1 LFIDGGFAGDSLLLY
16 YLAMTKKILLSGIQ
30 STGTLHIGNYFGAI
44 KQFVDLQNDYD
55 SRIFVANF
63 HSVTTVQDK
72 EKLEKLTRDVVIDY
86 LACGL
91 DPQKVVLFLQSATP
105 QVTELAWYLNC
116 LITVPYLMRA
126 HSYKDKVSNDIE
138 PSAGL
143 FTYPMLMAADI
154 LIQDADVVPVGQDQ
168 KQHLEFTRDVAQK
181 FNNAFGETFKL
192 PVPMILDSVAVVP
205 GLDGQKMSKSY
216 GNTIPLF
223 AEDAEIEKLC
233 MSVVTDSLRP
243 EDPKNPEENNVFKLH
258 SLFLNEQ
265 EKEELAAKYRA
276 GGLGYKE
283 AKEMLAESV
292 KKFIAPLRE
301 KRKQIAADSVYV
313 NKVLEEGGKKA
324 HAIAEY
330 KLKDIRSKVGI
341 L

>member
-1 LFIDGGFAGDSLLLY
+1 
-16 YLAMTKKILLSGIQ
+16 MTKKILLSGIQ

-44 KQFVDLQNDYD
+44 KQFVDMQDQYD

-72 EKLEKLTRDVVIDY
+72 EKLERLTRDVVIDY

-91 DPQKVVLFLQSATP
+91 DPEKVVLFLQSSTP

-126 HSYKDKVSNDIE
+126 HSYKDKVANDIE

-168 KQHLEFTRDVAQK
+168 KQHVEFTRDVAQK
-181 FNNAFGETFKL
+181 FNNAFGDTFKL
-192 PVPMILDSVAVVP
+192 PEPMILSSVAVVP

-223 AEDAEIEKLC
+223 AEDSEIDKLC

-243 EDPKNPEENNVFKLH
+243 EDPKNPDENNVYKLH
-258 SLFLNEQ
+258 SLFLGDE
-265 EKEELAAKYRA
+265 EKSALSERYRA

-283 AKEMLAESV
+283 AKEMLADSV

-301 KRKQIAADSVYV
+301 KRKQIEADTEYV
-313 NKVLEEGGKKA
+313 NKVLAEGGKKA
-324 HAIAEY
+324 QSIAEA
-330 KLKDIRSKVGI
+330 KLKEVRSKVGI
-341 L
+341 I

>member
-1 LFIDGGFAGDSLLLY
+1 
-16 YLAMTKKILLSGIQ
+16 MTKKILLSGIQ
-30 STGTLHIGNYFGAI
+30 STGALHIGNYFGAI
-44 KQFVDLQNDYD
+44 KQFVDLQNEYD

-63 HSVTTVQDK
+63 HSLTTVQDK
-72 EKLEKLTRDVVIDY
+72 EKLERLTRDVVIDY

-91 DPQKVVLFLQSATP
+91 DPEKVVLFLQSHTP

-126 HSYKDKVSNDIE
+126 HSYKDKIANDIE

-154 LIQDADVVPVGQDQ
+154 LIQNADVVPVGQDQ
-168 KQHLEFTRDVAQK
+168 KQHVEFTRDVAIK

-192 PVPMILDSVAVVP
+192 PVPMILGDVAVVP

-223 AEDAEIEKLC
+223 AEDNEIEKLC

-258 SLFLNEQ
+258 ALFLNEE
-265 EKEELAAKYRA
+265 EKTALAEKYRA

-292 KKFIAPLRE
+292 KKFITPLRE
-301 KRKQIAADSVYV
+301 KRKQISSDTEYVDQVLKTGAEKAFKIAD
-313 NKVLEEGGKKA
+313 E
-324 HAIAEY
+324 
-330 KLKDIRSKVGI
+330 KLKEIRSRVGI

>member
-1 LFIDGGFAGDSLLLY
+1 
-16 YLAMTKKILLSGIQ
+16 MTKKILLSGIQ

-44 KQFVDLQNDYD
+44 KQFVELQDNYD
-55 SRIFVANF
+55 TRIFVANF
-63 HSVTTVQDK
+63 HSVTTIQDK
-72 EKLEKLTRDVVIDY
+72 EKLEKLTREIVIDY

-91 DPQKVVLFLQSATP
+91 DPEKVTLFLQSSIP
-105 QVTELAWYLNC
+105 EVTELAWYFNC

-126 HSYKDKVSNDIE
+126 HSYKDKVANGKE

-154 LIQDADVVPVGQDQ
+154 LIQDSEIVPVGQDQ
-168 KQHLEFTRDVAQK
+168 KQHIEFTRDVATK
-181 FNNAFGETFKL
+181 FNHTYGETFKL
-192 PVPMILDSVAVVP
+192 PEAYILDDVSIVP

-223 AEDAEIEKLC
+223 AEDKDIEKLC
-233 MSVVTDSLRP
+233 MQVVTDSLSP
-243 EDPKNPEENNVFKLH
+243 ADPKDPETSNIFQIHK
-258 SLFLNEQ
+258 LFLNNV
-265 EKEELAAKYRA
+265 EKEELAEKYRA

-292 KKFIAPLRE
+292 KKFIGPIRE
-301 KRKQIAADSVYV
+301 KRKEIENNPDFVDQ
-313 NKVLEEGGKKA
+313 VLKQGGQKA
-324 HAIAEY
+324 QAIASK
-330 KLKDIRSKVGI
+330 KLLEIRSKVGI

>member
-1 LFIDGGFAGDSLLLY
+1 MVY

-30 STGTLHIGNYFGAI
+30 STGTLHIGNYFGAM
-44 KQFVDLQNDYD
+44 KQFVDMQDNYD
-55 SRIFVANF
+55 CRIFVANF

-72 EKLEKLTRDVVIDY
+72 ALLERLTRDVVIDY
-86 LACGL
+86 LAVGL
-91 DPQKVVLFLQSATP
+91 DPQKATIFLQSHTP
-105 QVTELAWYLNC
+105 QVTELAWYFNC

-126 HSYKDKVSNDIE
+126 HSYKDKVANNIE
-138 PSAGL
+138 PTAGL

-168 KQHLEFTRDVAQK
+168 KQHIEFARDVAIK
-181 FNNAFGETFKL
+181 FNNAYGETFKL
-192 PVPMILDSVAVVP
+192 PEPMIMGDVAVVP

-233 MSVVTDSLRP
+233 MSVVTDSLA
-243 EDPKNPEENNVFKLH
+243 PEEKKDPETSNIFNIHK
-258 SLFLNEQ
+258 LFLSE
-265 EKEELAAKYRA
+265 EEIKELAEKYRA
-276 GGLGYKE
+276 GGLGYKD
-283 AKEMLAESV
+283 AKMMLAESV

-301 KRKQIAADSVYV
+301 KRKQIAADTEYV
-313 NKVLEEGGKKA
+313 DSILKAGAEKANKIAQEKLLE
-324 HAIAEY
+324 
-330 KLKDIRSKVGI
+330 IRSRVGI

>member
-1 LFIDGGFAGDSLLLY
+1 
-16 YLAMTKKILLSGIQ
+16 MTKKILLSGIQ

-44 KQFVDLQNDYD
+44 KQFVDMQDSYD
-55 SRIFVANF
+55 ARIFVANL

-72 EKLEKLTRDVVIDY
+72 EKLERLTRDVVIDY

-91 DPQKVVLFLQSATP
+91 DPEKVVLFLQSSTP

-126 HSYKDKVSNDIE
+126 HSYKDKVANNIE

-143 FTYPMLMAADI
+143 FTYPMLMAADM

-168 KQHLEFTRDVAQK
+168 KQHVEFTRDVAIK

-192 PVPMILDSVAVVP
+192 PEPMIMDNVAVVP

-223 AEDAEIEKLC
+223 AEDAEIDKLC
-233 MSVVTDSLRP
+233 ARVVTDSLRP
-243 EDPKNPEENNVFKLH
+243 EDPKNPEESNIYKLH
-258 SLFLNEQ
+258 ALFLDDSSKQN
-265 EKEELAAKYRA
+265 LAEKYRA
-276 GGLGYKE
+276 GGMGYKE
-283 AKEMLAESV
+283 AKENLAEAV
-292 KKFIAPLRE
+292 KAFIGPMRA
-301 KRKQIAADSVYV
+301 KRKEIESNTKYV
-313 NKVLEEGGKKA
+313 DQVLKAGGEKA
-324 HAIAEY
+324 YAIAEA
-330 KLKDIRSKVGI
+330 KLKEIRSKVGI